1 MGAVESSEN
10 KPIIANEIKNT
21 NESNKKS
28 NLRNTLTN
36 RVTNEDKEVFIK
48 IINISND
55 ILSEFNQEFLK
66 NNFCDKMALIYK
78 KNLSKLNINLLR
90 IIQDEILSNKIN
102 RELLLSPQYIQKND
116 EKFIVDT
123 FKGNLDEL
131 FWDHHI
137 QFDDRVFKGKDKI
150 NNVNKNFKNIPIEDT
165 LLKIKNVSNIYLKKK
180 NYYIDI
186 KHVNDLLSSKNKLS
200 GGNPQPLNIPTP
212 TYNNNLNSKKNDEIN
227 LNDIQLNQNNLNS
240 FNQNNSKPF
249 NSNKPFNQ
257 NNSNNSKPLN
267 SNNSK
272 SFNSN
277 NYKPFNSN
285 TKSFN
290 LNNSKPF
297 NTNNTKLFNTNN
309 SKLQT
314 NSNSYNQLKNV
325 EKSISEPNVNKF
337 IKKNIEENVNNIII
351 GNMNSKKFFRPKKF
365 EMKNYCKNK
374 EICELTKKQI
384 CESITENLIIRNNI
398 IAAILTLIP
407 YKNGNKYEGG
417 LCFQKFLNLDQC
429 KVCVPVN
436 YSEIKKS
443 KKFISPEK
451 ILEEVL
457 KKADYLDE
465 KSCNENLGKFLTLSE
480 EQRKNLIK
488 KLQPYK
494 LVSQIDVESP
504 ILNNYYFLQYR
515 TNLLNEYFSS
525 LNALLDILLKIKEI
539 PLINNITL
547 QKISEDT
554 KYIIDRLYN
563 ICHYY
568 YVFAIISLI
577 TSDYDNN
584 TVIEEPKIVTKTI
597 KNLLEDGLKIKE

>member
-10 KPIIANEIKNT
+10 KPILTNEINQT
-21 NESNKKS
+21 NQTNQTNKKS

-78 KNLSKLNINLLR
+78 KNLSKLNIDLLR
-90 IIQDEILSNKIN
+90 IIQNEILSNKIN

-137 QFDDRVFKGKDKI
+137 QFDDTVFKGKDKI
-150 NNVNKNFKNIPIEDT
+150 NNVNKNFKNVPIEDT

-212 TYNNNLNSKKNDEIN
+212 TNNKSNIIENNQNEIELNNINTSFNTNESLNLNNSIPFNSN
-227 LNDIQLNQNNLNS
+227 L
-240 FNQNNSKPF
+240 NNSKP
-249 NSNKPFNQ
+249 SNP
-257 NNSNNSKPLN
+257 NNSKPLN
-267 SNNSK
+267 LNNSK
-272 SFNSN
+272 
-277 NYKPFNSN
+277 PL
-285 TKSFN
+285 N
-290 LNNSKPF
+290 LNNSKPS
-297 NTNNTKLFNTNN
+297 NQTNSSNPNLNN
-309 SKLQT
+309 SKPSNQT
-314 NSNSYNQLKNV
+314 NSSNPNLNNSKPSNQTNSFNFNPKNY
-325 EKSISEPNVNKF
+325 NKF
-337 IKKNIEENVNNIII
+337 IKKNIEENVNNIIKE
-351 GNMNSKKFFRPKKF
+351 NMDSKKFFRPKKF

-443 KKFISPEK
+443 KKFISPEN

-584 TVIEEPKIVTKTI
+584 TVVEEPKIVTKTI

>member
-10 KPIIANEIKNT
+10 KPILT
-21 NESNKKS
+21 NKINQTNQINQTNKKS

-78 KNLSKLNINLLR
+78 KNLSKLNIDLLR
-90 IIQDEILSNKIN
+90 IIQNEILSNKIN

-137 QFDDRVFKGKDKI
+137 QFDDTVFKGKDKI
-150 NNVNKNFKNIPIEDT
+150 NNVNKNFKNVPIEDT

-212 TYNNNLNSKKNDEIN
+212 TNNNKSNIIENNQNQIKLNNINTSFNKNESFN
-227 LNDIQLNQNNLNS
+227 LNNSIS
-240 FNQNNSKPF
+240 FNSNPNNSKPLNLN
-249 NSNKPFNQ
+249 NSIPF
-257 NNSNNSKPLN
+257 NSNNSKPLN
-267 SNNSK
+267 
-272 SFNSN
+272 
-277 NYKPFNSN
+277 
-285 TKSFN
+285 
-290 LNNSKPF
+290 LNNSKPS
-297 NTNNTKLFNTNN
+297 NQTNLFNSNPKN
-309 SKLQT
+309 SKPSNQT
-314 NSNSYNQLKNV
+314 NSFNSNPKNSKPSNQTNSFNSNSKNY
-325 EKSISEPNVNKF
+325 NKF
-337 IKKNIEENVNNIII
+337 IKKNIEENVNNIIKE
-351 GNMNSKKFFRPKKF
+351 NMDSKKFFRPKKF

-443 KKFISPEK
+443 KKFISPEN

-584 TVIEEPKIVTKTI
+584 TVVEEPKIVTKTI

>member
-10 KPIIANEIKNT
+10 KPILT
-21 NESNKKS
+21 NKINQTNQINQTNKKS

-78 KNLSKLNINLLR
+78 KNLSKLNIDLLR
-90 IIQDEILSNKIN
+90 IIQNEILSNKIN

-137 QFDDRVFKGKDKI
+137 QFDDTVFKGKDKI
-150 NNVNKNFKNIPIEDT
+150 NNVNKNFKNVPIEDT

-212 TYNNNLNSKKNDEIN
+212 TNNNKSNIIENNQNQIKLNNINTSFNKNESLN
-227 LNDIQLNQNNLNS
+227 LNNSIS
-240 FNQNNSKPF
+240 FNSNPNNSKPLNPN
-249 NSNKPFNQ
+249 NSIPF
-257 NNSNNSKPLN
+257 NSNNSKPLN
-267 SNNSK
+267 
-272 SFNSN
+272 
-277 NYKPFNSN
+277 
-285 TKSFN
+285 
-290 LNNSKPF
+290 LNNSKPS
-297 NTNNTKLFNTNN
+297 NQTNLFNSNPKN
-309 SKLQT
+309 SKPSNQT
-314 NSNSYNQLKNV
+314 NSFNSNPKNSKPSNQTNSFNSNSKNY
-325 EKSISEPNVNKF
+325 NKF
-337 IKKNIEENVNNIII
+337 IKKNIEENVNNIIKE
-351 GNMNSKKFFRPKKF
+351 NMDSKKFFRPKKF

-443 KKFISPEK
+443 KKFISPEN

-584 TVIEEPKIVTKTI
+584 TVVEEPKIVTKTI